1 MKPVLIF
8 LLSFDIIETDEVE
21 RDLRQTAYFIEEKLL
36 EVSRSIDKTEYYY
49 QGVEPP
55 DYKWVVG
62 GSGLG
67 CEFPLTF
74 MYRFFL
80 LYMDIFFFRLQQIC
94 PNRDSQHSK
103 VACVM

>member
-1 MKPVLIF
+1 MKPVSIF

-21 RDLRQTAYFIEEKLL
+21 RDLRHTACFIEEKLL
-36 EVSRSIDKTEYYY
+36 GVSRLIEKTEYYY
-49 QGVEPP
+49 QGVEPL
-55 DYKWVVG
+55 DYKWVG

-74 MYRFFL
+74 MYRLFI
-80 LYMDIFFFRLQQIC
+80 LYMDIFFFRLQQIW